1 MNLVIEFGS
10 YKGGGRL
17 LQGAPGVSRGESDT
31 VAGYEN
37 GDFTGPAILSDV
49 TLTWNVTSV
58 KPSFA
63 GDVNFDGKAGIQF
76 YTQVKTVAQQWRDL
90 VSGDSSSRLLPS
102 S

>member
-1 MNLVIEFGS
+1 MTRS
-10 YKGGGRL
+10 KSKR
-17 LQGAPGVSRGESDT
+17 
-31 VAGYEN
+31 GYEN
-37 GDFTGPAILSDV
+37 GNFTGPAILSDV

-63 GDVNFDGKAGIQF
+63 GDVNFDGKYVFFGRFLRKAGIQF